1 MWGDKL
7 SSEEEDS
14 EEDSDGSH
22 DAIVDLEDEEGEQE
36 EEGPRDEIIRD
47 EEDLPDHHET
57 YNSIEEEREANAAR
71 KAASRLAKEEQEE
84 GDISSD
90 DEKAKGKKKEKEK
103 EEDYFDLLKKKQAE
117 QEEKRQLEF
126 QDVPQEER
134 DMLLGLPTGVY
145 CRIVLKE
152 VPASFI
158 RLARPEIPV
167 IVGGLLESE
176 EMLGMIRV
184 RIKKHRW
191 HRRILKSNDPLI
203 ISYGWRRFQTMP
215 VYAMEDSN
223 KRLRMVKYTPEYMHC
238 QADFYGP
245 AVPPNTG
252 LLAIQKLTSNTPEF
266 RIAATGTVL
275 EQSEHFRIVKK
286 LKLVG

>member
-1 MWGDKL
+1 MNDND
-7 SSEEEDS
+7 EDDI
-14 EEDSDGSH
+14 ED
-22 DAIVDLEDEEGEQE
+22 I
-36 EEGPRDEIIRD
+36 EEGPHDEIISD
-47 EEDLPDHHET
+47 EEDVPDHHET

-71 KAASRLAKEEQEE
+71 KAASRLAKEEKEDEE
-84 GDISSD
+84 GEISED
-90 DEKAKGKKKEKEK
+90 DEIMNGKKKEKKEK

-126 QDVPQEER
+126 SDVSQEER
-134 DMLLGLPTGVY
+134 DLLLGLPTGVY
-145 CRIVLKE
+145 CRIVLKD

-158 RLARPEIPV
+158 RLARPDIPV
-167 IVGGLLESE
+167 IIGGLLESE

-223 KRLRMVKYTPEYMHC
+223 KRMRMIKYTPEYMHC
-238 QADFYGP
+238 QAVFYGP

-252 LLAIQKLTSNTPEF
+252 LLAIQKITSNTPEF

-275 EQSEHFRIVKK
+275 EQSEHFRVVKK
-286 LKLVG
+286 LKLVGYFIISSISYF